1 MKTKLTFLFILIF
14 SCIFSQKGKIS
25 GFIYDKEKN
34 IIPNAT
40 IYFDSIEKIIY
51 SNTEGFYNSPKI
63 KFGKYT
69 VHYYMFGYEKKIVEV
84 IIDSIQNKIQNIYLN
99 ELNYELEEYEFT
111 DEKEFNIRKLR
122 AIEGV
127 MITQGKK
134 TEAINLA
141 TTNANKAVNLSRQ
154 IYAKIPGLN
163 IWESDGAGLQLG
175 LGGRGLNPN
184 RNSNF
189 NTRQNGYDISADA
202 LGYPESYYSPPSEAI
217 KEIQFIRGAASLQFG
232 PQFGGLINFKL
243 KDGNP
248 DKKIETTLRHSVGSF
263 QLNNT
268 FLSVGGK
275 NKNWTY
281 YGYGNYKFGNDWREN
296 SNFNLKNGYIKLTN
310 HFNEMGNISLELTK
324 MNYLAK
330 QPGGLTD
337 KQFEINAD
345 TSLRTRNWFK
355 VDWNLAAINFNY
367 EFNSSTK
374 INSRSFGL
382 IASRESLGYLDQI
395 NRIDPML
402 ERNLISGQFK
412 NIGNETRL
420 IHLYERRNLPWA
432 FLIGARIYK
441 GKSIGIQGEASS
453 SSDANFDFFD
463 SESNIS
469 SDYIESNYVFPSY
482 NLSLFA
488 EHIFNVNKKL
498 SITPGLR
505 FEFINTSAD
514 GSYRI
519 EFPDLAGNI
528 IFDTIINENRNNNR
542 SFLLSGVGLNYK
554 INTDIEFYTNISE
567 NYRSVNFA
575 DMQIRNPNFKIDPIL
590 KDERGFNS
598 DIGVRG
604 TMKNILYFDASLYY
618 LNYNNRIGTTLE
630 IDTNL
635 FNTYQYRT
643 NISKSRTLGIES
655 VLEINWTNFL
665 KENLLHKISTF
676 FNFAYNNAQYI
687 SSNEPAFFG
696 KKVEMVPPIIFKS
709 GINYTYKDLSI
720 SYQFSYNK
728 EQYSDATNATFQN
741 NAVVGIIPA
750 YSIMDLSIQYQ
761 YKQFQIESGI
771 NNLTNEKYFTRR
783 AVGYPGPGIIPSMPR
798 NFYLCMQIKV
808 G

>member
-1 MKTKLTFLFILIF
+1 MKTKLTFLFILIC

-134 TEAINLA
+134 TEAIDLA

-232 PQFGGLINFKL
+232 PQFGGLINFNL

-248 DKKIETTLRHSVGSF
+248 DKKIETTLRHSVGSY

-604 TMKNILYFDASLYY
+604 TLKNILYFDASLYY
-618 LNYNNRIGTTLE
+618 LFYNNRIGTTLE

-709 GINYTYKDLSI
+709 GVNYTYKDLSI

-761 YKQFQIESGI
+761 YKKFQIESGI

>member
-1 MKTKLTFLFILIF
+1 MKTKLTFLFIIVY

-34 IIPNAT
+34 MIPNAT

-51 SNTEGFYNSPKI
+51 SNSEGFYNSPKI

-69 VHYYMFGYEKKIVEV
+69 VHYYMFGYEKKIIEV
-84 IIDSIQNKIQNIYLN
+84 TIDSIQNKIQNIYLN

-111 DEKEFNIRKLR
+111 EEKKFNIRKLR

-134 TEAINLA
+134 TEAIDLA
-141 TTNANKAVNLSRQ
+141 KTNANKAVNLSRQ

-248 DKKIETTLRHSVGSF
+248 NKKIETTIRHSVGSF

-281 YGYGNYKFGNDWREN
+281 YIYGNYKFGNDWREN
-296 SNFNLKNGYIKLTN
+296 SNFNLKNGYLKLTN

-337 KQFEINAD
+337 LLFEINTD

-355 VDWNLAAINFNY
+355 IDWNLAAINFNY
-367 EFNSSTK
+367 EFSSSTK

-402 ERNLISGQFK
+402 ERNLILGQFK

-420 IHLYERRNLPWA
+420 IHLYEKKKLPWA
-432 FLIGARIYK
+432 FLIGTRIYK
-441 GKSIGIQGEASS
+441 GNSIGIQGDASNG
-453 SSDANFDFFD
+453 SDANFEFIN
-463 SESNIS
+463 SQNNIS
-469 SDYIESNYVFPSY
+469 SDFIESNYNFPSY
-482 NLSLFA
+482 NFSLFA
-488 EHIFNVNKKL
+488 EHIFNISKKL

-505 FEFINTSAD
+505 YEYINTSSN
-514 GSYRI
+514 GNYRI
-519 EFPDLAGNI
+519 EYPDLAGNI

-554 INTDIEFYTNISE
+554 INMDIEFYTNISE

-598 DIGVRG
+598 DIGIRG
-604 TMKNILYFDASLYY
+604 TIKNILYFDASLYY
-618 LNYNNRIGTTLE
+618 LYYNNRIGTTLE
-630 IDTNL
+630 TDTNL
-635 FNTYQYRT
+635 FNTFQYRT

-655 VLEINWTNFL
+655 VLEINWTNL
-665 KENLLHKISTF
+665 HKENLLHKISTF

-687 SSNEPAFFG
+687 SSDEPAFFG

-709 GINYTYKDLSI
+709 GINYSYKDFSI

-741 NAVVGIIPA
+741 NAVVGIIPT
-750 YSIMDLSIQYQ
+750 YSIMDLSIQYK

>member
-1 MKTKLTFLFILIF
+1 MKTKLTFLFILIC

-51 SNTEGFYNSPKI
+51 SNIEGFYNSPKI

-134 TEAINLA
+134 TEAIDLA

-232 PQFGGLINFKL
+232 PQFGGLINFNL

-248 DKKIETTLRHSVGSF
+248 DKKIETTLRHSVGSY

-604 TMKNILYFDASLYY
+604 TLKNILYFDASLYY
-618 LNYNNRIGTTLE
+618 LFYNNRIGTTLE

-709 GINYTYKDLSI
+709 GVNYTFKDLSI

-741 NAVVGIIPA
+741 NAVVGIIPS
-750 YSIMDLSIQYQ
+750 YSIMDFSLKYIYKKIQL
-761 YKQFQIESGI
+761 ETGI
-771 NNLTNEKYFTRR
+771 NNLTNQKYFTRR

>member
-1 MKTKLTFLFILIF
+1 MKTKLTFLFILIC

-134 TEAINLA
+134 TEAIDLA

-232 PQFGGLINFKL
+232 PQFGGLINFNL

-248 DKKIETTLRHSVGSF
+248 DKKIETTLRHSVGSY

-382 IASRESLGYLDQI
+382 IASRKSLGYLDQI

-604 TMKNILYFDASLYY
+604 TLKNILYFDASLYY
-618 LNYNNRIGTTLE
+618 LFYNNRIGTTLE

-709 GINYTYKDLSI
+709 GVNYTYKDLSI

>member
-1 MKTKLTFLFILIF
+1 MKTKLTFLFILIC

-51 SNTEGFYNSPKI
+51 SNIEGFYNSPKI

-134 TEAINLA
+134 TEAIDLA

-232 PQFGGLINFKL
+232 PQFGGLINFNL

-248 DKKIETTLRHSVGSF
+248 DKKIETTLRHSVGSY

-604 TMKNILYFDASLYY
+604 TLKNILYFDASLYY
-618 LNYNNRIGTTLE
+618 LFYNNRIGTTLE

-709 GINYTYKDLSI
+709 GVNYTFKDLSI

-761 YKQFQIESGI
+761 YKKFQIESGI

>member
-1 MKTKLTFLFILIF
+1 MKTKLTFLFILIY

-134 TEAINLA
+134 TEAIDLA

-248 DKKIETTLRHSVGSF
+248 DKKIETTLRHSVGSY

-469 SDYIESNYVFPSY
+469 SDYIESDYVFPSY

-604 TMKNILYFDASLYY
+604 TLKNILYFDASLYY
-618 LNYNNRIGTTLE
+618 LYYNNRIGTTLE

-676 FNFAYNNAQYI
+676 FNFACNNAQYI

-709 GINYTYKDLSI
+709 GVNYTYKDLSI

-761 YKQFQIESGI
+761 YKQFQIETGI

>member
-134 TEAINLA
+134 TEAIDLA

-248 DKKIETTLRHSVGSF
+248 DKKIETTLRHSVGSY

-482 NLSLFA
+482 NLSLFS

-709 GINYTYKDLSI
+709 GVNYTYKDLSI

>member
-1 MKTKLTFLFILIF
+1 MKTKLTFLFILIC

-69 VHYYMFGYEKKIVEV
+69 VHYYMFGYEKKIVD
-84 IIDSIQNKIQNIYLN
+84 ITIDSIQNKIQNIYLN
-99 ELNYELEEYEFT
+99 QLNYELEEYEFT
-111 DEKEFNIRKLR
+111 DKKEFNIRKLR

-141 TTNANKAVNLSRQ
+141 KTNANKAVNLSRQ

-217 KEIQFIRGAASLQFG
+217 EEIQFIRGAASLQFG

-248 DKKIETTLRHSVGSF
+248 NKKIETTLRHSVGSF
-263 QLNNT
+263 QLKNT

-281 YGYGNYKFGNDWREN
+281 YGYGNYKLGNDWREN

-310 HFNEMGNISLELTK
+310 QFNDNGNISLEFTK

-337 KQFEINAD
+337 LLFEINSD

-355 VDWNLAAINFNY
+355 VDWNLAAINLNY
-367 EFNSSTK
+367 EFSSSTK
-374 INSRSFGL
+374 INSRTFGL
-382 IASRESLGYLDQI
+382 IASRKSLGYLDQI
-395 NRIDPML
+395 NRADPML

-432 FLIGARIYK
+432 FLIGTRIYK
-441 GKSIGIQGEASS
+441 GNSIGIQGDASNG
-453 SSDANFDFFD
+453 SDANFEFIN
-463 SESNIS
+463 SQNNIS
-469 SDYIESNYVFPSY
+469 SDFIESDYNFPSY
-482 NLSLFA
+482 NYSLFA

-505 FEFINTSAD
+505 YENINTSSN
-514 GSYRI
+514 GNYRI
-519 EFPDLAGNI
+519 EYPDLAGNI

-542 SFLLSGVGLNYK
+542 DFLLFGIGFSYK
-554 INTDIEFYTNISE
+554 FNSKIETYANISE

-598 DIGVRG
+598 DIGIRG
-604 TMKNILYFDASLYY
+604 TIKNILYFDASLYY
-618 LNYNNRIGTTLE
+618 LYYNNRIGTTLE
-630 IDTNL
+630 TDTNL

-655 VLEINWTNFL
+655 VLEINWTNL
-665 KENLLHKISTF
+665 HKENLLHKISTF

-687 SSNEPAFFG
+687 SSDEPAFYG

-709 GINYTYKDLSI
+709 GINYSYRDLSI
-720 SYQFSYNK
+720 SYQLSYNK

-741 NAVVGIIPA
+741 NAVVGIIPS

-798 NFYLCMQIKV
+798 NFYFCLQIKV

>member
-1 MKTKLTFLFILIF
+1 MKTKLTFLFILVY

-51 SNTEGFYNSPKI
+51 SNSEGFYNSPKI

-134 TEAINLA
+134 TEAIDLA

-248 DKKIETTLRHSVGSF
+248 DKKIETTLRHSVGSY

-709 GINYTYKDLSI
+709 GVNYTYKDLSI